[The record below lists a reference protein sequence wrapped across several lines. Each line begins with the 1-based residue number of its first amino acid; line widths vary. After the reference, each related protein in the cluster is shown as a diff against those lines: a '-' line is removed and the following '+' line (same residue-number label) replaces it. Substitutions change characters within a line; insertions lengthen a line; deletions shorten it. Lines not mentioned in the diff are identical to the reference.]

1 MHIKDRAPE
10 KKKVVNSL
18 YKHAV
23 SVFVSV
29 CVCSCC
35 THVAG
40 TFLFRDFTSLS
51 RLAVINFSVS
61 VENPNIVEQGSSRRN
76 LEAQSGKSDSCDVT
90 QIFNMSELLH
100 YTALR
105 SGRWKCPSVGY
116 VKCPGMSELK

>member
-1 MHIKDRAPE
+1 M
-10 KKKVVNSL
+10 VNSL

-23 SVFVSV
+23 SVFVLV
-29 CVCSCC
+29 CVSSCC
-35 THVAG
+35 THVAA
-40 TFLFRDFTSLS
+40 TFLFQDFTSLS

-61 VENPNIVEQGSSRRN
+61 VENPNIVEQGSSQRN
-76 LEAQSGKSDSCDVT
+76 LKAQSGKSNSCDVT

-105 SGRWKCPSVGY
+105 SGRWKCPSAGY

>member
-1 MHIKDRAPE
+1 M
-10 KKKVVNSL
+10 L
-18 YKHAV
+18 
-23 SVFVSV
+23 V

-40 TFLFRDFTSLS
+40 TFVFQDFTSLS
-51 RLAVINFSVS
+51 RLVIHFSLS
-61 VENPNIVEQGSSRRN
+61 VENPNIVEQGSSQRN
-76 LEAQSGKSDSCDVT
+76 LKAPSGKSDSCDVT

-105 SGRWKCPSVGY
+105 SGRWKCPSAGY